1 MLETLVDLER
11 YPLHDLDS
19 ARGKAVVEA
28 ARADLARMGAAE
40 LPGFLTPAGLVAAI
54 ADARSLAKLAYR
66 SGGMGTAYLEL
77 PDASW
82 PADHPR
88 KHFERYDVGVVA
100 YDQFPFESPIRRL
113 YEAQPLVDFVGAI
126 LDRGELHRYADPF
139 GALNLAVMRDG
150 DRLQWHF
157 DQTDFVVSLALQDC
171 EEGGDFEV
179 APKIRSA
186 ADECYTD
193 VRRVLRGESARVVR
207 LPMQPGTLLV
217 FEGRN
222 SVHRVSPLH
231 GETERLVAL
240 LAYDTKPGTVSSPL
254 LRMARYGRAG

>member
-1 MLETLVDLER
+1 
-11 YPLHDLDS
+11 
-19 ARGKAVVEA
+19 
-28 ARADLARMGAAE
+28 LA
-40 LPGFLTPAGLVAAI
+40 L
-54 ADARSLAKLAYR
+54 ADARVLAKLAHR

-100 YDQFPFESPIRRL
+100 YDRFPTDSPIRRL
-113 YEAQPLVDFVGAI
+113 YESEALMDFVGAS
-126 LDRGELHRYADPF
+126 LGRAPLHRYADPF

-157 DQTDFVVSLALQDC
+157 DQTDFVISLALEDC

-179 APKIRSA
+179 VPKIRAST
-186 ADECYTD
+186 DERYAE
-193 VRRVLRGESARVVR
+193 VGRVLRGESDRVVR
-207 LPMQPGTLLV
+207 LPMTPGTLLI

-222 SVHRVSPLH
+222 SIHRVSPLR
-231 GETERLVAL
+231 GPTERLVAL
-240 LAYDTKPGTVSSPL
+240 LAYDTKPGTVSTPA

>member
-1 MLETLVDLER
+1 MHELLVDLER
-11 YPLHDLDS
+11 YPLHALDS
-19 ARGKAVVEA
+19 ERGVAVVAA
-28 ARADLARMGAAE
+28 ARADIARMGAAE
-40 LPGFLTPAGLVAAI
+40 LPGFLTKRGLETAL

-88 KHFERYDVGVVA
+88 KYFERYDVGVVA
-100 YDQFPFESPIRRL
+100 YDQFPDESPIRRL
-113 YEAQPLVDFVGAI
+113 YESQPLMDFVARV
-126 LDRGELHRYADPF
+126 LERGKLFHYADPF

-150 DRLQWHF
+150 DQLQWHF
-157 DQTDFVVSLALQDC
+157 DQTDFVISLALQDC

-179 APKIRSA
+179 APKIRSSG
-186 ADECYTD
+186 DECYGEMG
-193 VRRVLRGESARVVR
+193 RVLRGESEKVVR
-207 LPMQPGTLLV
+207 LPMQSGTLLI

-222 SVHRVSPLH
+222 SVHRVSRLC
-231 GETERLVAL
+231 GATDRLVAL
-240 LAYDTKPGTVSSPL
+240 LAYDTKPGTVSSPV

>member
-1 MLETLVDLER
+1 MREWLVDLDR
-11 YPLHDLDS
+11 YPLLDLAC

-28 ARADLARMGAAE
+28 ARADIARMGAAE
-40 LPGFLTPAGLVAAI
+40 LPGFLTPKGLESALS
-54 ADARSLAKLAYR
+54 DARSLAKLAFR

-100 YDQFPFESPIRRL
+100 YDQFPDDSQLRQL
-113 YEAQPLVDFVGAI
+113 YESQALMDFVGAV
-126 LDRGELHRYADPF
+126 LGRGRLFRYADPL

-157 DQTDFVVSLALQDC
+157 DQTDFVISLALQDC

-179 APKIRSA
+179 APKIRSSG
-186 ADECYTD
+186 DECYAQ
-193 VRRVLRGESARVVR
+193 VGRVLRGESPAVIR

-222 SVHRVSPLH
+222 SVHRVSGLCGP
-231 GETERLVAL
+231 TERLVAL

>member
-1 MLETLVDLER
+1 MLEQLVDLDR

-19 ARGKAVVEA
+19 ARGRAVIAA
-28 ARADLARMGAAE
+28 ARADVARMGAAE
-40 LPGFLTPAGLVAAI
+40 LPGFLTPRGLALAL
-54 ADARSLAKLAYR
+54 ADARTLAKLAYR

-82 PADHPR
+82 PAEHPR
-88 KHFERYDVGVVA
+88 KHFARYDVGVVA
-100 YDQFPFESPIRRL
+100 YDQFPHESPIRRL
-113 YEAQPLVDFVGAI
+113 YETDALMNFVGVV
-126 LDRGELHRYADPF
+126 LDFGKLFRYADPF

-150 DRLQWHF
+150 DQLQWHF
-157 DQTDFVVSLALQDC
+157 DQTDFVISLALEDC

-179 APKIRSA
+179 APKIRSRG
-186 ADECYTD
+186 DEHYTQ
-193 VRRVLRGESARVVR
+193 VSRVLRGESDLVVR
-207 LPMQPGTLLV
+207 LPMHPGTLLI

-222 SVHRVSPLH
+222 SVHRVSPLR
-231 GETERLVAL
+231 GPTDRLVAL